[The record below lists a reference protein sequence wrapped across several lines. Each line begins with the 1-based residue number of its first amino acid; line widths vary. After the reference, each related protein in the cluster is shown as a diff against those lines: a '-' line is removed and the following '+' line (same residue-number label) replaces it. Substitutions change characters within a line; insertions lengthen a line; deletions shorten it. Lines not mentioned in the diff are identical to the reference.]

1 MTSAADELADFWS
14 HHPTPSGNGLIAIDA
29 ADRDTAEAIADT
41 LSLAGFATAW
51 CEHSDDSILRGAAGC
66 VCDAAAVDERVMQ
79 RLTRLRESHPQAR
92 IALLLNFPQI
102 AEVHAALAAGAD
114 LVAGKPF
121 TVGEFLGQLGELIS
135 PAANARRADAAA

>member
-1 MTSAADELADFWS
+1 MTTAADELAEFWS
-14 HHPTPSGNGLIAIDA
+14 HHPTTCGEGLIAVDA

-51 CEHSDDSILRGAAGC
+51 CADNDAAILRGAAGC
-66 VCDAAAVDERVMQ
+66 VCDAAGLDERVIQ
-79 RLTRLRESHPQAR
+79 RLKRLRDSHSQAR

-102 AEVHAALAAGAD
+102 ADVHAALAAGAD

-135 PAANARRADAAA
+135 RPAKPRRADVAA